1 MSWQMT
7 DTTRPLTGD
16 FDPKNFLDQ
25 VETVDTTG
33 RTIPEWRRHVLAKHA
48 AEKAQKEFEERRV
61 VRSSILQVG
70 NKTNLRNV
78 SAMAPVKKTA
88 TTKNVSL
95 LTASLADISL
105 IFLSSRERCCTI
117 IALYCIDLNTFKM
130 VEIEIRAE

>member
-1 MSWQMT
+1 MKITIVLGSETFQIYFRDHSNSETVLINHITNTMKNSPQSMSWQMT

-61 VRSSILQVG
+61 VRSSILLVG
-70 NKTNLRNV
+70 NKTNLRHV

-88 TTKNVSL
+88 TKK
-95 LTASLADISL
+95 
-105 IFLSSRERCCTI
+105 
-117 IALYCIDLNTFKM
+117 KM
-130 VEIEIRAE
+130 SIY